1 MLNQH
6 VKLINIKMV
15 YFKICQF
22 KKEIYDEH
30 AECTYENYCPRKYK
44 IAEETF
50 CNAIRD
56 VSKLEGKSV

>member
-1 MLNQH
+1 
-6 VKLINIKMV
+6 MV

-56 VSKLEGKSV
+56 VSKLEGKVKWWIN